1 MLHAIAQWNCNW
13 TANKIKLSFD
23 DIVKGVMTVLFRL
36 LWFAVAVQR
45 SGYAIQRPEE
55 KRRKIILLA
64 LQCVCVARVL
74 NMSHRN
80 GL

>member
-23 DIVKGVMTVLFRL
+23 DIVKGAMTVWCGLV
-36 LWFAVAVQR
+36 WFAVAVQR

-55 KRRKIILLA
+55 KRRKIILL
-64 LQCVCVARVL
+64 VAQ
-74 NMSHRN
+74 
-80 GL
+80 